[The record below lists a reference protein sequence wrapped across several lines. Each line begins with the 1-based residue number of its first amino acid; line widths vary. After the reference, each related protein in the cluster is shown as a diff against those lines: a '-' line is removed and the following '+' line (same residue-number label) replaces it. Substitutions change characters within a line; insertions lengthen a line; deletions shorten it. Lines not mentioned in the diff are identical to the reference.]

1 MRRRRTPVTEI
12 IFSAAQFHKLSLA
25 PGAETD
31 PPLSCEELGIQDP
44 LQFAGM
50 SLLTMFQAEEDG
62 MGQRRPWH
70 CWRMAGLHHLS
81 LLHEN
86 FSFSSLTSSVIL

>member
-50 SLLTMFQAEEDG
+50 SSLTMFQAENMEWG
-62 MGQRRPWH
+62 RGGPGT
-70 CWRMAGLHHLS
+70 AGEWLDSIISH
-81 LLHEN
+81 
-86 FSFSSLTSSVIL
+86 FSMKISPFPASPVP